1 MNDAEPIFP
10 AEPQGE
16 PDAEP
21 ALPVALAAPPQPS
34 ADLPHAVAVEVLANV
49 RTLQEAQDVLGLYLG
64 VPLRL
69 LETDTEVLAYYDQ
82 AANPPRQQEP
92 LLRLCYGWPCAP
104 TPDPDC
110 AVVYVG
116 PLHYFRPPAN
126 VQAPRALSTMAAF
139 HQVAALRR
147 SPKHDT
153 KTEGRLM
160 AERTL
165 AQLRAQ
171 VEQARAEL
179 RAVVN

>member
-10 AEPQGE
+10 TE

-21 ALPVALAAPPQPS
+21 ALPVALCLAPAPPASPELS
-34 ADLPHAVAVEVLANV
+34 HAVAVEVLANIK
-49 RTLQEAQDVLGLYLG
+49 TLQEAQEVLGLYLG

-69 LETDTEVLAYYDQ
+69 LEAESEVLAYYDQ
-82 AANPPRQQEP
+82 AASPPRLQEP